1 MLLLNRTL
9 LRLAKGLW
17 GWILGIVALKLV
29 TLAGAAAFA
38 RTISGFLGNVLSP
51 AMTLEAAGAAIGA
64 ALLADSG
71 DVVRR
76 HRVLFGVFSHFCVYF
91 GFGNAVGDFHYVAD
105 TVVVHVPA
113 EAYLA
118 LNAVAVSDCDITH
131 IVSEHCYP

>member
-64 ALLADSG
+64 ALLAAALMLVSDLLRG
-71 DVVRR
+71 EMEYRCTAKARAPAAVRR
-76 HRVLFGVFSHFCVYF
+76 E
-91 GFGNAVGDFHYVAD
+91 
-105 TVVVHVPA
+105 TVSSAASLRPA
-113 EAYLA
+113 
-118 LNAVAVSDCDITH
+118 
-131 IVSEHCYP
+131 